1 MILLWQRKFIWFQV
15 AFSLNYILFDWD
27 VKRNKLFYGKKKRTK
42 NGFMLS
48 WSALWRLLFVNAN
61 VNHFVSA
68 FCLFS
73 KSLMRFKL
81 LCIVVARWPTLL
93 TLRLILVVFS
103 VKEMTSDVYT
113 TGRDAHLVQNKPYFC
128 WLINWPVMTF
138 FASSNPTIGIS
149 WYLSLCT
156 SLANIY

>member
-1 MILLWQRKFIWFQV
+1 MIFLWQRKFIWFQV
-15 AFSLNYILFDWD
+15 AFSLNYICLTEMSNETSYFME
-27 VKRNKLFYGKKKRTK
+27 KKKEQRTV
-42 NGFMLS
+42 S

-61 VNHFVSA
+61 VNHFASA

-93 TLRLILVVFS
+93 TLLLILVVFS

-113 TGRDAHLVQNKPYFC
+113 TGRDAHLVQNNPLFIFAVLLTDLL
-128 WLINWPVMTF
+128 WLF
-138 FASSNPTIGIS
+138 FASTNPTIGIS